1 MNMDNS
7 QPTRSA
13 ANSNGDQG
21 ANGADGASGDD
32 SRQRRL
38 LILCTTTGYQTR
50 AFVAAAHK
58 MGLAVAFGSDRCR
71 RLEDPW
77 QDGALPLRFHDPD
90 AAARQIV
97 EAART
102 NPVHAI
108 IALGDAP
115 VRTAARACRALGLP
129 SHPSEAA
136 DICRDKHL
144 SRARLREAG
153 LNVPAFVR
161 FPLAT
166 DPGAIL
172 EENHAVT
179 CRPEGRL
186 YEVGFPCVLKPTA
199 LSGSRGVIRADNP
212 AQFVAA
218 FERIR
223 ALLRS
228 PEVRV
233 MRDAANHFI
242 QAEAYVEGREVAVE
256 GLVDRGRLQVL
267 AIFDKPDPLEGP
279 FFEETIYVTPSRLE
293 PEAQATIVA
302 ALSRAVTALGL
313 YHGPLHAELR
323 LNPQGAWIMEVA
335 ARSIGGLCSRA
346 LRFDSPAL
354 GPGMGEG
361 ASLEKVLIHLAL
373 GDDVQELRRERA
385 AAGVMMIPIPDPG
398 IYEGVEGM
406 EEALRTPGVEDIV
419 VTARPTQKLVPL
431 PEGSS
436 YLGFIFARGES
447 PESVE
452 RSLRLAHQKL
462 RFVIATDLPVV

>member
-1 MNMDNS
+1 MDDF

-13 ANSNGDQG
+13 PDSNGGG
-21 ANGADGASGDD
+21 A
-32 SRQRRL
+32 RQRRV

-50 AFVAAAHK
+50 AFVAAAQK
-58 MGLAVAFGSDRCR
+58 LGLAVAFGSDRCHV
-71 RLEDPW
+71 LDDPW
-77 QDGALPLRFHDPD
+77 QDAALALHFEDPD

-97 EAART
+97 EAAQA

-108 IALGDAP
+108 VSLGDLP
-115 VRTAARACRALGLP
+115 VRTAARACRALGLL
-129 SHPSEAA
+129 SHPPEAA
-136 DICRDKHL
+136 DICRDKYL
-144 SRARLREAG
+144 SRACLREAG

-161 FPLAT
+161 FPLAA

-172 EENHAVT
+172 EQGLA
-179 CRPEGRL
+179 
-186 YEVGFPCVLKPTA
+186 VGFPCVLKPTA
-199 LSGSRGVIRADNP
+199 LSASRGVIRADNP
-212 AQFVAA
+212 AEFLAA

-223 ALLRS
+223 ALLLS
-228 PEVRV
+228 PEVQV

-293 PEAQATIVA
+293 SEAQAAIIE
-302 ALSRAVTALGL
+302 ALSRAATALGL

-323 LNPQGAWIMEVA
+323 LNARGAWTMEVA

-346 LRFDSPAL
+346 LRFDSPGL
-354 GPGMGEG
+354 SHDRGPGPDRV
-361 ASLEKVLIHLAL
+361 ASHEEVLIHLAL
-373 GDDVQELRRERA
+373 GADVRDVRRERA
-385 AAGVMMIPIPDPG
+385 SAGVMMIPIPGPG
-398 IYEGVEGM
+398 IYEDVEGM
-406 EEALRTPGVEDIV
+406 EEAARTPGVEGIII
-419 VTARPTQKLVPL
+419 TARPTQRLVYL

-447 PESVE
+447 PQLVE
-452 RSLRLAHQKL
+452 ESLRRAHQKL
-462 RFVIATDLPVV
+462 HFVIATALPLV